1 MSPETIIRA
10 WKDPSFRAHLTLE
23 QQESLPENPSGK
35 PMSELGDEEM
45 ADVVGGVPLCPPT
58 PPLLMTRARWC
69 VVQGGSAVDACP
81 SSRGCTMI
89 SPCQL

>member
-23 QQESLPENPSGK
+23 QQEALPENPSGK

-45 ADVVGGVPLCPPT
+45 ADVVGGVPLYPPT
-58 PPLLMTRARWC
+58 PPVLNTRARWC
-69 VVQGGSAVDACP
+69 VPQGTSAVDACP
-81 SSRGCTMI
+81 SRGCTVLF
-89 SPCQL
+89 PCEL